1 MTSSQDRDAQRIVV
15 GVDGSDSSEHA
26 LRWAL
31 RQAALT
37 GSVID
42 AVMAWEWPNTFGW
55 APPVEQDFES
65 LAAQV
70 LTDTVAKVAGP
81 DSSIEVRLTV
91 AEGNAARVLLHSA
104 KGADLLVVGNR
115 GHGGFTGTLLG
126 SVSQHCVQHA
136 TCPVLVWRSPHEE

>member
-15 GVDGSDSSEHA
+15 GVDGSGPSEHA

-31 RQAALT
+31 REAGLT
-37 GSVID
+37 GSVVD

-55 APPVEQDFES
+55 APPVELDVES

-70 LTDTVAKVAGP
+70 LADTVAKVAGP
-81 DSSIEVRLTV
+81 DGPVEVRLTV
-91 AEGNAARVLLHSA
+91 AEGNAARVLLHAA
-104 KGADLLVVGNR
+104 KGANLLVVGSR
-115 GHGGFTGTLLG
+115 GHGGFAGTLLG

-136 TCPVLVWRSPHEE
+136 TCPVLVWRGPHEE